1 MSQLARYQRRTGAA
15 LAIALTML
23 AVTGLFVGAML
34 RQFVVEQRQMKAR
47 HHQWQAQWLARSA
60 VERGRAQLTYDPQ
73 YRGETW
79 EPPLG
84 DQRAEVVIEI
94 PADAEEAERVLSV
107 AANFPAEHPLRARC
121 DLAVPISSDRAAAER
136 SP

>member
-1 MSQLARYQRRTGAA
+1 MSQFARHRRRVGAA

-23 AVTGLFVGAML
+23 AVTGMFVGAML
-34 RQFVVEQRQMKAR
+34 RQFVVEQRQMKTR

-60 VERGRAQLTYDPQ
+60 VERSRAQLVRDPE

-79 EPPLG
+79 EPQLD
-84 DQRAEVVIEI
+84 DQRAEVVIRL
-94 PADAEEAERVLSV
+94 PADAEEEDRVLSV
-107 AANFPAEHPLRARC
+107 AATFPAKHPLRSRFEHTE
-121 DLAVPISSDRAAAER
+121 PISSKVPDSER